1 MIFSKRFGHICQDLN
16 FCLGLHPA
24 SISDD
29 EEGLEEDDDD
39 DFEGDADLDD
49 YTKVSANR
57 TWLESVQP
65 KPLFLCQ
72 RQE

>member
-1 MIFSKRFGHICQDLN
+1 MSGSEL
-16 FCLGLHPA
+16 CLGLPPT

-49 YTKVSANR
+49 YTKVSANPI